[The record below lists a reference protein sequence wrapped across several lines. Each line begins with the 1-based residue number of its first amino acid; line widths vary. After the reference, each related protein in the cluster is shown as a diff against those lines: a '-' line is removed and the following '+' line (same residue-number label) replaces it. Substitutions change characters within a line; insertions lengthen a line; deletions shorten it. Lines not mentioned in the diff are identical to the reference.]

1 MKNNRLSHFFFRI
14 LPLIVSA
21 VFHPLV
27 MPALGT
33 YILLNSEVSV
43 PLLDASSKN
52 IVLTVVV
59 LCTFC
64 LPLLFIL
71 LLNYKKLVHLNFLS
85 VREDRIF
92 PYIITSLL
100 YYVNFYLLRRMGV
113 PFIIQL
119 FSLTSVIAVIIT
131 LLVNMFW
138 KISAHMTGIGGIT
151 AMVMIL
157 AQFFFVD
164 AAVYMI
170 SAISIAG
177 LVGFS
182 RLSLNEHTP
191 AQVYTG
197 FLGGLTITY
206 LSFLFLVF

>member
-1 MKNNRLSHFFFRI
+1 MKNKRLIHFFFKI

-21 VFHPLV
+21 VFHPLI
-27 MPALGT
+27 MPTLGT
-33 YILLNSEVSV
+33 YIILNSDVSV
-43 PLLDASSKN
+43 PLLDESSKN
-52 IVLTVVV
+52 VVLTVVI

-71 LLNYKKLVHLNFLS
+71 LLNYKKLIQLNFLS
-85 VREDRIF
+85 EREDRIF
-92 PYIITSLL
+92 PYIITGLL
-100 YYVNFYLLRRMGV
+100 FYINFYLLRRMGV

-164 AAVYMI
+164 VAVYMI
-170 SAISIAG
+170 SAIVISGII
-177 LVGFS
+177 GFS

-197 FLGGLTITY
+197 FLGGLVITY
-206 LSFLFLVF
+206 LSFLFLVI

>member
-1 MKNNRLSHFFFRI
+1 MKNQRLHHFLFKT
-14 LPLIVSA
+14 LPLFISA
-21 VFHPLV
+21 VFHPLI
-27 MPALGT
+27 MPSVGT
-33 YILLNSEVSV
+33 YILLNSDISV
-43 PLLDASSKN
+43 PLLDESSKN
-52 IVLTVVV
+52 IVLTVVI

-71 LLNYKKLVHLNFLS
+71 LLNYKKLIHLNFLS
-85 VREDRIF
+85 DREDRIF

-100 YYVNFYLLRRMGV
+100 YYMNFYLLRRMGV

-138 KISAHMTGIGGIT
+138 KISAHMTGIGGLT

-157 AQFFFVD
+157 AQFFFADV
-164 AAVYMI
+164 ALYMI
-170 SAISIAG
+170 SVTSIAG
-177 LVGFS
+177 VIGFS

-197 FLGGLTITY
+197 YFGGFIITY
-206 LSFLFLVF
+206 LSFLFLVI